1 MNLHCLSERKPN
13 YYCLNKWTISI
24 NAIAPMGFIL
34 FQLCLSV
41 LSFCTALKTNSQPF
55 MSVENR
61 GELVDAGVRG
71 FCGILAKE
79 GHSAQSETM
88 ALLRLMGTLIAYNTN
103 QLLVQHLLYLK
114 SLTET

>member
-1 MNLHCLSERKPN
+1 
-13 YYCLNKWTISI
+13 
-24 NAIAPMGFIL
+24 MGFIL
-34 FQLCLSV
+34 SQLCLSV

-79 GHSAQSETM
+79 GQ
-88 ALLRLMGTLIAYNTN
+88 R
-103 QLLVQHLLYLK
+103 
-114 SLTET
+114 TE